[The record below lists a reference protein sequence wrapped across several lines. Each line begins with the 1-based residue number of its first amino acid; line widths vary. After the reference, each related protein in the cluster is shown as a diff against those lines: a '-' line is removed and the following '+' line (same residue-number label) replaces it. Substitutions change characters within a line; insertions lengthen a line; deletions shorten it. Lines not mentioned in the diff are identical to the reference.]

1 MKPIL
6 MIHEIRDWMFD
17 LPLHN
22 YVLTF
27 DDGLY
32 SQYYFLD
39 KFKTIDTE
47 KIFFISTGI
56 LCDENEIQSTTFPK
70 CSEAHSEF
78 FSTGNRKNYMKWSQ
92 AKEIYNTPKC
102 FIGGHSHNHNRYQ
115 NNDIKNLFAELNAD
129 TEKMFEEFRKQDI
142 VIFKFCYPY
151 NEQYVLYES
160 ILKKYSISEFYG
172 KERIAIESLQ

>member
-70 CSEAHSEF
+70 
-78 FSTGNRKNYMKWSQ
+78 
-92 AKEIYNTPKC
+92 
-102 FIGGHSHNHNRYQ
+102 
-115 NNDIKNLFAELNAD
+115 
-129 TEKMFEEFRKQDI
+129 
-142 VIFKFCYPY
+142 
-151 NEQYVLYES
+151 
-160 ILKKYSISEFYG
+160 
-172 KERIAIESLQ
+172 